1 MSSVARP
8 TAKLDQVVVCRLTD
22 IVAIRSVRGH
32 PVAERISPRQA
43 GARRESCL
51 FRSYP
56 GGLAVI
62 ELPAIIQ
69 MNIDRY
75 RSLLREPV
83 VRSLDA
89 RQRASIERLLAEAI
103 DQLARQAEST

>member
-1 MSSVARP
+1 M
-8 TAKLDQVVVCRLTD
+8 
-22 IVAIRSVRGH
+22 
-32 PVAERISPRQA
+32 
-43 GARRESCL
+43 
-51 FRSYP
+51 
-56 GGLAVI
+56 I

-75 RSLLREPV
+75 RALLREPV